1 MRRPILSVALLLV
14 GFGCTREVVEVPP
27 ETRDVV
33 DPAIAALETELGEAL
48 APLPETD
55 ERTAKAVAGLL
66 PFTAGV
72 RGADRDR
79 GLTDLAGLG
88 PGAIAPLE
96 AMASDVNAPSAHR
109 EAALEA
115 LWTYARAELGDALGP
130 EDDPT
135 LIDPARPAPS
145 SALVQTTSAI
155 ERAIRLEREPW
166 LRARGAWYLGRLGL
180 DRSIPELVL
189 RLRYETDHEA
199 VVWLAFALARFG
211 NYSGLLGLENIAQL
225 SAGSP
230 VGERAASM
238 AAAIARHA
246 GADSPAAVTWAWDHG
261 DPERI
266 LPRVPRSAHHNLVL
280 WQWIFRFDEFQL
292 RGVDD
297 ARFMFERLD
306 EQAAEV
312 LTEALYDESRYVRL
326 HVAQCIAR
334 LGRRATSAGPALLE
348 MLEERT
354 VAATAAQALGEIGFP
369 PAREALEARL
379 GESEAI
385 ELRVAAARALGRMGQ
400 AESIG
405 LLAAT
410 FDAQPASPE
419 LRQALAESLA
429 YLRDS
434 KRAVPELI
442 AAVGNLG
449 LEPSTSRAAL
459 QFLVEQE
466 VAAGTPGAADVL
478 AGFDP
483 EDDRALPAGLN
494 ALLDR

>member
-1 MRRPILSVALLLV
+1 MRAATLLFIWLLAGYGCAPEVADS
-14 GFGCTREVVEVPP
+14 PP
-27 ETRDVV
+27 ETRNVV
-33 DPAIAALETELGEAL
+33 DPAIAALRSELGEAL
-48 APLPETD
+48 APLPETG
-55 ERTAKAVAGLL
+55 ERTTRAVEGLL
-66 PFTAGV
+66 PYTASV
-72 RGADRDR
+72 RGPDRER
-79 GLTDLAGLG
+79 GLSDLAGLG
-88 PGAIAPLE
+88 AGAIAPLE
-96 AMASDVNAPSAHR
+96 AVAADSEATAAQR

-115 LWTYARAELGDALGP
+115 LWIFASRELGDALGP
-130 EDDPT
+130 ENEPT
-135 LIDPARPAPS
+135 LIDPAGPSPS
-145 SALVQTTSAI
+145 SAVVHATAAI
-155 ERAIRLEREPW
+155 ERALRLEREPW

-199 VVWLAFALARFG
+199 VIWLAFALARFA

-225 SAGSP
+225 SAGTP

-238 AAAIARHA
+238 AAAIARQA
-246 GADSPAAVTWAWDHG
+246 GAGSPAAVTWAWDHG

-266 LPRVPRSAHHNLVL
+266 LPSLARSAHHNLVL
-280 WQWIFRFDEFQL
+280 WEWIYRFDEFQL

-306 EQAAEV
+306 EQAAGV
-312 LTEALYDESRYVRL
+312 LTEALFDESRYVRL

-334 LGRRATSAGPALLE
+334 LRRRATSAGPALLE

-379 GESEAI
+379 GDAHAI

-400 AESIG
+400 AESIP

-410 FDAQPASPE
+410 FDAQPPSPE
-419 LRQALAESLA
+419 FRQALAESLA
-429 YLRDS
+429 YLRDAR
-434 KRAVPELI
+434 RAVPELI
-442 AAVGNLG
+442 AAVGNPG

-459 QFLVEQE
+459 KFLVEQE
-466 VAAGTPGAADVL
+466 L
-478 AGFDP
+478 AP
-483 EDDRALPAGLN
+483 YYRSSRER
-494 ALLDR
+494 